1 MSIKISAFQFRGEH
15 MKPVEFNTAFVGF
28 NKTEVLDYI
37 SCLTKEFNKVT
48 EGHQKKIKELTEQN
62 STIASEINSKNE
74 TIKLLEQDIK
84 TMNARIDE
92 LNNKEATYN
101 SAIENVGAAMLTIK
115 KTANSLL
122 EEAENKVRTFV
133 SSFSNMKENA
143 CNNILSFERN
153 LKEINITVNNAT
165 ANFNNQV
172 EGALSSLLELREG
185 LMKMDILNEDF
196 DKIK

>member
-1 MSIKISAFQFRGEH
+1 
-15 MKPVEFNTAFVGF
+15 
-28 NKTEVLDYI
+28 VLDYI

-62 STIASEINSKNE
+62 NTIASEINSKNE
-74 TIKLLEQDIK
+74 TIKLLEQEIK
-84 TMNARIDE
+84 TMSARINE

-101 SAIENVGAAMLTIK
+101 SAIENVGAAMLSIK

-122 EEAENKVRTFV
+122 EEAENKVRIFV
-133 SSFSNMKENA
+133 SSFSNMKENT

-153 LKEINITVNNAT
+153 LKEINTTVNNAT
-165 ANFNNQV
+165 ANFNDQV
-172 EGALSSLLELREG
+172 ESALSSLFELREG
-185 LMKMDILNEDF
+185 LTKMDILNEDF